1 MGRTAAA
8 GLAFL
13 LAAATSAA
21 AQSGPVGY
29 WKGDDGNP
37 TPGGALDSSGNGN
50 LGTYASGATTSTTVA
65 PLQFTNPTSFSFNGT
80 GANVSVP
87 GFSWPVG
94 GAVTIAYWN
103 HVATAQVQNSSAFT
117 VGNMD
122 NENRFHV
129 HGPWGDKVLYWD
141 YGNINTTGRIST
153 SYTAYLDKWT
163 HVALVSEGS
172 GGAFKAI
179 YLDGVLKASA
189 TSSNGPTA
197 ALSGLFIGSWPGVNL
212 NHKGLMDDFR
222 IYDRVLTAAEITL
235 LASGAGGPTAP
246 TGLQATPAIGQIQ
259 LQWNPVAGA
268 TGYYLKRTPAGTTT
282 PTVITVMGTSY
293 TDPGLSPGWN
303 YSYVVSAFNGLG
315 EGPDS
320 SPAVV
325 ASPLSPPPRTQKIG
339 SDDSCGCGTVP
350 VAGPELWSLLAIV
363 AALIAVSGPF
373 RSRI

>member
-1 MGRTAAA
+1 MGKAAAA

-37 TPGGALDSSGNGN
+37 VPGAAVDSSGNGHP
-50 LGTYASGATTSTTVA
+50 GTYANGATTSTTV
-65 PLQFTNPTSFSFNGT
+65 PTLQFTNPTSFSFNGT

-87 GFSWPVG
+87 GFSWPTG
-94 GAVTIAYWN
+94 GAVSVVFWN
-103 HVATAQVQNSSAFT
+103 NVTTAQVQDSSAFT
-117 VGNMD
+117 VGNLD

-129 HGPWGDKVLYWD
+129 HGPWGDSTLYWD

-153 SYTAYLDKWT
+153 SYAAFLNKWT
-163 HVALVSEGS
+163 HVALVSEGI

-179 YLDGVLKASA
+179 YLDGVLRASA
-189 TSSNGPTA
+189 TSSNGPTT
-197 ALSGLFIGSWPGVNL
+197 ALSGLYIGGWPGASL
-212 NHKGLMDDFR
+212 NHRGLMDDFR
-222 IYDRVLTAAEITL
+222 IYDRVLTAAEIQL
-235 LASGAGGPTAP
+235 LASGAGPPAAP

-268 TGYYLKRTPAGTTT
+268 TGYSLKRTAAGTST
-282 PTVITVMGTSY
+282 PTIIPVSGTSY

-303 YSYVVSAFNGLG
+303 YAYVVSAYNGLG

-320 SPAVV
+320 SPPVV
-325 ASPLSPPPRTQKIG
+325 SSPLSPPPRTQKIG

-350 VAGPELWSLLAIV
+350 VSGPEVWSLLTIV
-363 AALIAVSGPF
+363 AALLAVSGPF

>member
-1 MGRTAAA
+1 MGKTTAA

-29 WKGDDGNP
+29 WKGDDGN
-37 TPGGALDSSGNGN
+37 TPGTAVDSSGNGHP
-50 LGTYASGATTSTTVA
+50 GTYTNGATTSPTV
-65 PLQFTNPTSFSFNGT
+65 PTLQFLNPTSFSFNGT

-87 GFSWPVG
+87 GFAWPGG

-103 HVATAQVQNSSAFT
+103 NVATGQVQNSSAFT

-129 HGPWGDKVLYWD
+129 HGPWGDKTIYWD
-141 YGNINTTGRIST
+141 YGNINANGRNST
-153 SYTAYLDKWT
+153 DYTAYLDKWT
-163 HVALVSEGS
+163 HVALVSEGMN
-172 GGAFKAI
+172 GAFKAI

-197 ALSGLFIGSWPGVNL
+197 GLTGLFIGGWPGANL

-222 IYDRVLTAAEITL
+222 IYNRVLTITEIQL
-235 LASGAGGPTAP
+235 LASGAGGPPEP

-259 LQWNPVAGA
+259 LQWNASAGA
-268 TGYYLKRTPAGTTT
+268 TGYYLKRTPANATT
-282 PTVITVMGTSY
+282 PTVITVSGTTF
-293 TDPGLSPGWN
+293 TDNGLSPGWP
-303 YSYVVSAFNGLG
+303 YSYVVSAFNFIG

-320 SPAVV
+320 SPAVTS
-325 ASPLSPPPRTQKIG
+325 SPLSPPPRTQKLG

-350 VAGPELWSLLAIV
+350 VAGPELWSLMAIV
-363 AALIAVSGPF
+363 AALIAVSGLF